1 MKKHQRL
8 IDEARLPD
16 AAERFAQYLAA
27 AERLQEAGYLWIGL
41 DHFARR
47 GDDLAKAT
55 RDQTLRRNFQGYTT
69 DDAPVRLGFGPSAI
83 GMLPQGLVQNE
94 VSMKAYRDAI
104 EVGVLPVARGLA
116 LTADDR
122 LRGAVIEWL
131 MCFLEADLGAI
142 AQSFEADPRVCAGD
156 LAALQEMAADGLVE
170 IDGWRVRVTE
180 AGRPFLRTAC
190 AAFDSYLEPDAVR
203 HAQAV

>member
-8 IDEARLPD
+8 IDEAGLPG
-16 AAERFAQYLAA
+16 AEERFAQYLAA
-27 AERLQEAGYLWIGL
+27 AKRLQAAGYLWIGL

-47 GDDLAKAT
+47 GDDLAKAV
-55 RDQTLRRNFQGYTT
+55 RDKTLHRNFQGDTT

-83 GMLPQGLVQNE
+83 GMLPQGFVQNE
-94 VSMKAYRDAI
+94 VPMNLYRDAI
-104 EVGVLPVARGLA
+104 EAGAQPVARGLT

-122 LRGAVIEWL
+122 LRGAVIEQL
-131 MCFLEADLGAI
+131 MCFLEVDMGAI
-142 AQSFEADPRVCAGD
+142 AQSFEADPRAFTGD
-156 LAALQEMAADGLVE
+156 LAALEEMTADGLVE
-170 IDGWRVRVTE
+170 IDGSRVRVTE

-190 AAFDSYLEPDAVR
+190 AAFDPYFETAAIR